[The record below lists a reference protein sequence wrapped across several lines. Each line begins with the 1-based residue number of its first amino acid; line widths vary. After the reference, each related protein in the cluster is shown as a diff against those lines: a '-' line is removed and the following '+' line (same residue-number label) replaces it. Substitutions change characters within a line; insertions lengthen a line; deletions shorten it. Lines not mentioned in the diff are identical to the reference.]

1 MRASL
6 KSLSMAWVAISG
18 RAGRSTMGNGKT
30 TVLMDWVLTN
40 GPMADYTKANGRGI
54 TCTGSVFIHFPT
66 EEFTWVNIKT
76 ISSMATACINLLMV
90 DTIVAIGQRAKEMD
104 LGHFIHL
111 KISNAVFGKMASNF
125 NGLIKNKLT

>member
-1 MRASL
+1 
-6 KSLSMAWVAISG
+6 
-18 RAGRSTMGNGKT
+18 MGNGKT